1 MWFRN
6 LLVYRLVAPWRIEAD
21 AFDASLAQARLQPCA
36 SLAMESR
43 GWVCPREPERF
54 VYSLNGQWLIALG
67 VEEKL
72 LPATIVRQ
80 VADERAVALEKR
92 QGHPVGRKQMRDL
105 RIQVTDELLPRALAR
120 RRTTRAWIDTANNWL
135 VIDVGAPAKG
145 DEFVEVLRRTHDALP
160 TIVRLETQRS
170 PGPMLTHW
178 VETGEAP
185 EGFTIDRDLELQS
198 ADGSKAVVRYSNHSL
213 DGRDIQ
219 SHIRAG
225 KTATRLGMTWRDRI
239 SFVLTDQMQIRR
251 LDFLDVLRSESGNE
265 VDDPDEQFD
274 IDFTLMTGE
283 LSKCLAELADA
294 LGGIKGASLP
304 GSQGEA
310 ERMLAAS

>member
-6 LLVYRLVAPWRIEAD
+6 LLVYRITAPWRIEAE
-21 AFDASLAQARLQPCA
+21 AFDAGLAQGRLQPCG

-43 GWVCPREPERF
+43 GWVCPRDDERF
-54 VYSLNGQWLIALG
+54 IYSLNRHWLIALG

-72 LPATIVRQ
+72 LPSSIVRQ
-80 VADERAVALEKR
+80 VADERAAELEKR
-92 QGHPVGRKQMRDL
+92 QGHPVGRKQLRDL

-120 RRTTRAWIDTANNWL
+120 RRVTRAWIDIENSWL
-135 VIDVGAPAKG
+135 AIDVGAPAKG
-145 DEFVEVLRRTHDALP
+145 DEFVEVLRRTHDHLP
-160 TIVRLETQRS
+160 TIVRLETHRET
-170 PGPMLTHW
+170 GPLLTHW

-185 EGFTIDRDLELQS
+185 DGFTIDRDLELQA
-198 ADGSKAVVRYSNHSL
+198 ADGSKAIVRYSNHNL

-225 KTATRLGMTWRDRI
+225 KTATKLGMTWRDRI

-251 LDFLDVLRSESGNE
+251 LDFLDVLRSEGE
-265 VDDPDEQFD
+265 VDDPDEQFE
-274 IDFTLMTGE
+274 IDFTIMTGE
-283 LSKCLAELADA
+283 LSKCLAELTEA
-294 LGGIKGASLP
+294 LGGIKGVSRS
-304 GSQGEA
+304 SQGEA